1 MNLKLVVFDLGNVLF
16 TFSVERAFD
25 YWAAKTGKNTELLK
39 SRFIQDEMY
48 DLHEKGKITSSQYY
62 EHVTSMLEIN
72 ISEKDFMDGW
82 DSILLDPIIS
92 SFEAVQKIKEKGYL
106 TAVLSNTNYPHTVI
120 LKEKYGYLFESFD
133 AVFFSNE
140 IGFRKPERESFMHV
154 LDSLRINPEESLMI
168 DDLKENI
175 EGAALAGMKIL
186 HLEDYTVLKK
196 RLSSLL

>member
-1 MNLKLVVFDLGNVLF
+1 MNTKLVVFDLGNVLF
-16 TFSVERAFD
+16 TFSVERAFN
-25 YWAAKTGKNTELLK
+25 YWAAKTGESAELLK
-39 SRFIQDEMY
+39 SRFVQDEMY
-48 DLHEKGKITSSQYY
+48 DLHEKGKITSTQYY

-82 DSILLDPIIS
+82 DSILLDPIIP
-92 SFEAVQKIKEKGYL
+92 SFEAVQKIKEKGFL

-133 AVFFSNE
+133 GVFFSNE
-140 IGFRKPERESFMHV
+140 IGFRKPERESFIHV
-154 LDSLRINPEESLMI
+154 LNALGINAGESLMI

-186 HLEDYTVLKK
+186 HLEDYALLGK
-196 RLSSLL
+196 RLSTLL

>member
-16 TFSVERAFD
+16 TFSVDRAFD
-25 YWAAKTGKNTELLK
+25 YWAAKTGESAELLK
-39 SRFIQDEMY
+39 SRFVQDEMY
-48 DLHEKGKITSSQYY
+48 DLHEKGKITSTQYC

-82 DSILLDPIIS
+82 DSILLDPINP
-92 SFEAVQKIKEKGYL
+92 SFEAVLKIKEKGYL

-120 LKEKYGYLFESFD
+120 LREKYGYLFESFD

-140 IGFRKPERESFMHV
+140 IGFRKPEIDSFMHV
-154 LDSLRINPEESLMI
+154 LNALGINAWESLMI

-186 HLEDYTVLKK
+186 HLEDYALLGK

>member
-1 MNLKLVVFDLGNVLF
+1 
-16 TFSVERAFD
+16 
-25 YWAAKTGKNTELLK
+25 
-39 SRFIQDEMY
+39 
-48 DLHEKGKITSSQYY
+48 
-62 EHVTSMLEIN
+62 
-72 ISEKDFMDGW
+72 
-82 DSILLDPIIS
+82 
-92 SFEAVQKIKEKGYL
+92 
-106 TAVLSNTNYPHTVI
+106 
-120 LKEKYGYLFESFD
+120 
-133 AVFFSNE
+133 VFFSNE